1 MNHGLQEPAYRN
13 VFAKAASQVLLGLSG
28 PDFAGGAV
36 RVIKA
41 FLFGLGL
48 GIGLG
53 ILFAPGS
60 GQETRERISE
70 GRERVDRG
78 NEALRREGGPR
89 PTGTEAPA
97 V

>member
-1 MNHGLQEPAYRN
+1 MYLPRLLPKSSWDWAGLILQE
-13 VFAKAASQVLLGLSG
+13 
-28 PDFAGGAV
+28 GAV

-53 ILFAPGS
+53 ILFAPVS

-78 NEALRREGGPR
+78 NKALRREGGPR